1 VPADVIES
9 EQRIA
14 EAKAREQGRPDAA
27 LPKIV
32 QGMVNGFYKTNVL
45 LEQES
50 VQETKKTVK
59 ALLDDAGVTVTGFA
73 HFEVGA
79 A

>member
-1 VPADVIES
+1 MQD
-9 EQRIA
+9 
-14 EAKAREQGRPDAA
+14 
-27 LPKIV
+27 
-32 QGMVNGFYKTNVL
+32 
-45 LEQES
+45 
-50 VQETKKTVK
+50 TKKTVK